1 MNEELKNDVIRI
13 NTNPYDESSPPIVQ
27 EQIEIFK
34 LVDENHPSLKKVLPE
49 FDFSNPPVDPNK
61 FASSLVETCKKNN
74 GLGLSANQ
82 CGFEHRVFVMGSG
95 DNYVAFF
102 NPKLLVIS
110 DKKEKM
116 EEGCLS
122 FKGLFLNV
130 ERATEIVVEYQDF
143 NGIKRQMKFTG
154 LTARCFQHELDHMNG
169 MTYHSHVGKLSVQ
182 MALKRKQKYLKKISK
197 INNE

>member
-1 MNEELKNDVIRI
+1 MSIEMKNDVIRI
-13 NTNPYDESSPPIVQ
+13 STDPYNADTPSIVQ

-34 LVDENHPSLKKVLPE
+34 LVEETHPALKKVLPE

-82 CGFEHRVFVMGSG
+82 CGFEYRVFVMGSG

-102 NPKLLVIS
+102 NPKIIS
-110 DKKEKM
+110 YSEKKEKM

-122 FKGLFLNV
+122 FKGLFLNI
-130 ERATEIVVEYQDF
+130 ERSSEIMVEYQDF

-169 MTYHSHVGKLSVQ
+169 IVYHTHVSKLSVQ
-182 MALKRKQKYLKKISK
+182 MALKKKQKYLKKLSK
-197 INNE
+197 IVKE